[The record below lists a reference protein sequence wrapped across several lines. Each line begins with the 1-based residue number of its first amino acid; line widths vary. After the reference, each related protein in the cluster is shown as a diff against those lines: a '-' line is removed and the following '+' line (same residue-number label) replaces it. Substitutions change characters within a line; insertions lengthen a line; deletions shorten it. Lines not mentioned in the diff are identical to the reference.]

1 MAVLEAQADG
11 DLKSFARKHGIGE
24 LVIADEAVVVLVDGA
39 SLDLVGARA
48 FCGEKLADYK
58 LPEYLEV
65 WAGPLPRNAG
75 GKVVKAVL
83 RGEVTQAFFEE

>member
-1 MAVLEAQADG
+1 MEARLELHPAVAECAVYGVDHETLGQEV
-11 DLKSFARKHGIGE
+11 K
-24 LVIADEAVVVLVDGA
+24 AVVVLVDGA